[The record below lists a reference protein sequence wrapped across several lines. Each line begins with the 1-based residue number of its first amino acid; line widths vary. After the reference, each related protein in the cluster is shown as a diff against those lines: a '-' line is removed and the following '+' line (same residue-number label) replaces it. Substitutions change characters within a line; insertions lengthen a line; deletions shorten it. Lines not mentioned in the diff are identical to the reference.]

1 MQTLEKMQDARF
13 MSADQKRLVLKAWI
27 RFLASGL
34 SRDKFTKALYS
45 HLIGHCEFIAH
56 YDLGGFYATYFLN
69 GDSIVQFLSQ
79 FDARSV
85 PLGLAPPSAE
95 YGDASWANFAE
106 YGDVN
111 RAMVRVAKSYIP
123 GLIENARES
132 QRFADVSSAK
142 RLLEKHGYQ
151 VSMGA

>member
-1 MQTLEKMQDARF
+1 MQILEKMQDTRF

-34 SRDKFTKALYS
+34 ARDKFTKALYN
-45 HLIGHCEFIAH
+45 HLIGNCSFIAH
-56 YDLGGFYATYFLN
+56 YDLAGFYATYFLS
-69 GDSIVQFLSQ
+69 GDDIIQFLSQ

-85 PLGLAPPSAE
+85 GPGMVPLSIE
-95 YGDASWANFAE
+95 YGMAYWATGEE

-123 GLIENARES
+123 GLIEKARES
-132 QRFADVSSAK
+132 QRVTDVGAAK

-151 VSMGA
+151 VSIGA